1 MLCNIDVLWIHKI
14 YLLKLFEY
22 SDLPAICKIHNVII
36 NKNYTLEGAS
46 LVAQTVKNLP
56 AMQESRVQS
65 LGLEDPLWRRKWFP
79 HSSILAW
86 RIPWAEDPGG
96 LQHWSHKELDMTR

>member
-1 MLCNIDVLWIHKI
+1 MLCNNDVLWIHKI

-46 LVAQTVKNLP
+46 QVALVVKKPP
-56 AMQESRVQS
+56 AN
-65 LGLEDPLWRRKWFP
+65 
-79 HSSILAW
+79 
-86 RIPWAEDPGG
+86 AEDIRDMGLIPGLG
-96 LQHWSHKELDMTR
+96 RSPAGGHGKPLQNSCLENPNGQRILEGYSP

>member
-1 MLCNIDVLWIHKI
+1 MLCNNDVLWIHKI

-46 LVAQTVKNLP
+46 QVAQ
-56 AMQESRVQS
+56 
-65 LGLEDPLWRRKWFP
+65 W
-79 HSSILAW
+79 
-86 RIPWAEDPGG
+86 
-96 LQHWSHKELDMTR
+96 